1 LSIPGDDPS
10 EVAAATTLAE
20 IDARGRRVLHQLH
33 RAIAVFLGGEAGG
46 AAVRPAA
53 NEVLTAHD
61 LERSVASWQPLVPA
75 DHDVRAALLHAV
87 VQRAGLSS
95 TRFPALAA
103 ALGVDDERVAA
114 AFRSRYGTDIA
125 TAIAQV
131 PVLAPKRDFGPGTAP
146 MVQRL
151 LDLERSFTRVALEA
165 GQILF
170 REGDPGDS
178 LYVVV
183 TGRARLLAG
192 APGAESA
199 IRDLGPGELLGEVAL
214 LSGEP
219 RSGTIIAV
227 RDTELYRLGTD
238 SAELYLFNEAPVA
251 RRIMTVLARRLA
263 RGSSAS
269 SAEAPPVRTVALVA
283 AGDTPPAEV
292 ARFGEA
298 LAAFL
303 SRHLR
308 AVVMSPGAV
317 EAALGAGA
325 AASQAAAEA
334 AGLTGWLS
342 AQENGHDLVLYA
354 PAPERAGRPG
364 SGDAAGDP
372 AGAGF
377 WDRLCTRQAD
387 VVLLVGRAGASPSL
401 GPTEQSLL
409 AGSAASM
416 ARRELVLLHRD
427 ARPGAWRTEQWLSQR
442 ELSRAH
448 QVVADDPA
456 HLGRLARF
464 LLGVPVGLVLSGG
477 GVRGFGH
484 VGVLRALHE
493 HRIPVDVICGTSAG
507 ALVGGEFAMGWD
519 AEQLE
524 RRNVRLFGVPRRRLM
539 DYTIPT
545 TSIVGSVALNRIL
558 DRIFGTR
565 RVEDLWVPF
574 LCTITDLTAAQLEVR
589 DAGSVR
595 DAVRASCSLP
605 VLLPPVVGPDGHLLA
620 DGGVLNNLP
629 VLPLVNRMPV
639 GALILTDVT
648 TPFYTADEPYDY
660 SDSLPLGQV
669 LRSRLN
675 PLGRPLVAPGIGQ
688 VLLRALEIG
697 SKSLET
703 EQIARAD
710 VYIRP
715 RFDTSSYTDTRR
727 LPSIIRAGYEAAREA
742 LSAWDSSGILF
753 R

>member
-1 LSIPGDDPS
+1 LTIPVADPS
-10 EVAAATTLAE
+10 EIAAAAILAE

-33 RAIAVFLGGEAGG
+33 RAIAVFSGSEDGP
-46 AAVRPAA
+46 AAVTPAENA
-53 NEVLTAHD
+53 VLTAHD
-61 LERSVASWQPLVPA
+61 LERSIASWQQLVPA

-87 VQRAGLSS
+87 VQRSGLSP
-95 TRFPALAA
+95 TMFPAVAA
-103 ALGVDDERVAA
+103 ALGADDGQVAE
-114 AFRSRYGTDIA
+114 AFRRRYGTDI
-125 TAIAQV
+125 TAAMAQA
-131 PVLAPKRDFGPGTAP
+131 PVLPPRRDFGPGTAL
-146 MVQRL
+146 MAQRL

-165 GQILF
+165 GQVLF

-183 TGRARLLAG
+183 TGRIRLLAG

-199 IRDLGPGELLGEVAL
+199 IGDLGPGELLGEMAL
-214 LSGEP
+214 LTGEP
-219 RSGTIIAV
+219 RSATIVAV
-227 RDTELYRLGTD
+227 RDTELYRLSAD
-238 SAELYLFNEAPVA
+238 SVELYLFNEASVA

-263 RGSSAS
+263 RGPSAS
-269 SAEAPPVRTVALVA
+269 SAGPPPVRTVALVA
-283 AGDTPPAEV
+283 AGDTPLAEV
-292 ARFGEA
+292 AQFGEV
-298 LAAFL
+298 LGAFL

-308 AVVMSPGAV
+308 AAVMSPGTV
-317 EAALGAGA
+317 EAALGADA

-334 AGLTGWLS
+334 AGLIGWLS

-354 PAPERAGRPG
+354 PSAGRPG

-372 AGAGF
+372 AGPGF
-377 WDRLCTRQAD
+377 WDRLCMRQAD
-387 VVLLVGRAGASPSL
+387 VVLLVGRADASPRL
-401 GPTEQSLL
+401 GPWEQRLL
-409 AGSAASM
+409 AGSAASV

-427 ARPGAWRTEQWLSQR
+427 ARSGAWQTEQWLSQR
-442 ELSRAH
+442 QLSRAH
-448 QVVADDPA
+448 HVRPDDPT
-456 HLGRLARF
+456 HLGRLSRF
-464 LLGVPVGLVLSGG
+464 VLGVPVGLVLSGG

-493 HRIPVDVICGTSAG
+493 YGIPTDVICGTSAG
-507 ALVGGEFAMGWD
+507 ALVGGQFAMGWD

-524 RRNVRLFGVPRRRLM
+524 RDNVRLFGVPRRRLM

-545 TSIVGSVALNRIL
+545 TSIVGSVSLNRTL
-558 DRIFGTR
+558 DRIFEDR
-565 RVEDLWVPF
+565 CVEDLWVPF
-574 LCTITDLTAAQLEVR
+574 LCTITDLTAAQLVVR

-629 VLPLVNRMPV
+629 VLPLVNRMPI
-639 GALILTDVT
+639 GALILADVS

-660 SDSLPLGQV
+660 SDSLPLGRV

-675 PLGRPLVAPGIGQ
+675 PLGRRLVAPGIGQ

-710 VYIRP
+710 VYVRP
-715 RFDTSSYTDTRR
+715 RFDTSSYTDTKR
-727 LPSIIRAGYEAAREA
+727 LPSIIGAGYEAAREA